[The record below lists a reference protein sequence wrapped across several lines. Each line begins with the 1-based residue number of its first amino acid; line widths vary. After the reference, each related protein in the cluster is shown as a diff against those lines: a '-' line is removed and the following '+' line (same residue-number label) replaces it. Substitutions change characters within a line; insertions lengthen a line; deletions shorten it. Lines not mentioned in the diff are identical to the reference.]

1 MTELLGALGLI
12 FVVSALLLV
21 VAHRLSILVVP
32 VYIVTGLMLPP
43 LVGQDLTLELA
54 QWGIAF
60 LVFVFGVNVE
70 PSNVEAV
77 TGDSEFVAAES
88 VLILGGVGYGAA
100 LILGLDALDAV
111 YFSIAAALSSSLV
124 GQDLIRREIY
134 MNLLY
139 GRLVRSIH
147 FIQDLIAIV
156 LILALS
162 ASVFTPDAIAM
173 TLGYGVLLLLV
184 AVVVRVY
191 LFGTLVRLSG
201 DSDEL
206 LLLTAIGLL
215 IGFII
220 ASELAGVSI
229 AIGAFAAG
237 IAITREFT
245 QNLTLLN
252 GLESLESFFSA
263 IFFVVLGSLVTSPT
277 LDIVLIAAVLMIL
290 IAILKPIV
298 TIYLLLYRGYE
309 TRTACL
315 TSFSLDQVSEFSLII
330 AIQAFI
336 IGRITPNVFQ
346 AIILASAVTMI
357 TSTATKQ
364 YEEKLYRLVS
374 RYPVFA
380 SAHEKTAER
389 SSVDP
394 DLSDHIVLIGYGK
407 LGTRVGRVCR
417 ELDQDL
423 VVIDHDPDQLAKAR
437 REHENYVF
445 GDAMDPETWRRAN
458 IDSCRL
464 VYSTVPDRRLSEQLL
479 EVETDGDVIV
489 RAKRTGEAIELFE
502 QGAAYVN
509 VPDFLASERLTDTVR
524 NLLSDDTTTEALRAD
539 GVATLREIQTDLRDT
554 GSFDR

>member
-1 MTELLGALGLI
+1 
-12 FVVSALLLV
+12 
-21 VAHRLSILVVP
+21 
-32 VYIVTGLMLPP
+32 
-43 LVGQDLTLELA
+43 
-54 QWGIAF
+54 
-60 LVFVFGVNVE
+60 
-70 PSNVEAV
+70 
-77 TGDSEFVAAES
+77 
-88 VLILGGVGYGAA
+88 
-100 LILGLDALDAV
+100 
-111 YFSIAAALSSSLV
+111 
-124 GQDLIRREIY
+124 
-134 MNLLY
+134 
-139 GRLVRSIH
+139 
-147 FIQDLIAIV
+147 
-156 LILALS
+156 
-162 ASVFTPDAIAM
+162 
-173 TLGYGVLLLLV
+173 
-184 AVVVRVY
+184 
-191 LFGTLVRLSG
+191 
-201 DSDEL
+201 
-206 LLLTAIGLL
+206 
-215 IGFII
+215 
-220 ASELAGVSI
+220 
-229 AIGAFAAG
+229 
-237 IAITREFT
+237 
-245 QNLTLLN
+245 
-252 GLESLESFFSA
+252 
-263 IFFVVLGSLVTSPT
+263 
-277 LDIVLIAAVLMIL
+277 
-290 IAILKPIV
+290 
-298 TIYLLLYRGYE
+298 
-309 TRTACL
+309 
-315 TSFSLDQVSEFSLII
+315 
-330 AIQAFI
+330 
-336 IGRITPNVFQ
+336 
-346 AIILASAVTMI
+346 MI